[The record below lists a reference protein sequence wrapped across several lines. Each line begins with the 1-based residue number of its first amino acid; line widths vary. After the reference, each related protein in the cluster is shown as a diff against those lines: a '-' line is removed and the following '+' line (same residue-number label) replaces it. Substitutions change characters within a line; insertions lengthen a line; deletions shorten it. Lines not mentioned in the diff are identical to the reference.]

1 MHPKPTFFSLEKTTL
16 KMNQY
21 HIYEKIGKGKYST
34 VYKGRRKK
42 TISYYAI
49 KSVDKS
55 QKARVL
61 QEVRGSGALLAGR
74 KGWACKPSAPVFIA
88 SE

>member
-1 MHPKPTFFSLEKTTL
+1 
-16 KMNQY
+16 MNQY

-42 TISYYAI
+42 TVSYYAI
-49 KSVDKS
+49 KSVEKS

-61 QEVRGSGALLAGR
+61 QEVGSVLDGR
-74 KGWACKPSAPVFIA
+74 KVEAHEELA
-88 SE
+88 